1 MVEDAI
7 QADPVKEPSLLATVL
22 VTDPHEVILFE
33 VSMGPIPKMFWI
45 SYQSKGLERV
55 SEDAW

>member
-7 QADPVKEPSLLATVL
+7 QADPVKDSSLLATVL
-22 VTDPHEVILFE
+22 VTDPHKFSLFE
-33 VSMGPIPKMFWI
+33 VSMGLIPKMFWI
-45 SYQSKGLERV
+45 SYRLGLERV

>member
-7 QADPVKEPSLLATVL
+7 QANPVKDPSLLATVL
-22 VTDPHEVILFE
+22 VTDPHKFSLFE
-33 VSMGPIPKMFWI
+33 VSIGPKMFWI